1 MNPCGTKHEQK
12 QRRLT
17 LLGSL
22 RIRYL
27 PSSSLRQMSMTQ
39 RRIPQAFS
47 MLRLI
52 WLANSLGLNCWVPRM
67 TWRAESFTWYRDTY
81 LSDTAM
87 QTPVKTLANWT
98 VCALCYHRGD
108 RTRRN
113 VFALVTNWFASLS
126 EKNKTLNSSSQ
137 VLWFKSGIPLC
148 TTRGSLCTTIITY
161 SLP

>member
-1 MNPCGTKHEQK
+1 MNLCCTEHEQK

-27 PSSSLRQMSMTQ
+27 PSSSLRQISMTQ

-81 LSDTAM
+81 LSDTVM
-87 QTPVKTLANWT
+87 QTSVKTLTNWN
-98 VCALCYHRGD
+98 VCAFCYHRGD

-113 VFALVTNWFASLS
+113 VFSGWHIGLYHSHKKK
-126 EKNKTLNSSSQ
+126 KNTQRLISSIVIKISRVSQ
-137 VLWFKSGIPLC
+137 NMFKLTSFI
-148 TTRGSLCTTIITY
+148 
-161 SLP
+161 